1 MANDEDYEILPHQL
15 LNDLKDEVEG
25 LKKKLT
31 QPDSKINE
39 LILEI
44 ESMKDSVHELN
55 TIFQQALKETQE
67 EDVMKRITDI
77 NDKLADVISQNETIA
92 KGMLAISDKVDDF
105 VSKQDGSK
113 VGSDSTLTFSS
124 SQTTAPSGMV
134 RHDMGMPQMSG
145 PGRMAPPPSMDNN
158 FPSFGDNFNSS
169 GSDNFP
175 PPPPSMGA
183 PPKRKGLFK

>member
-105 VSKQDGSK
+105 VSKQG
-113 VGSDSTLTFSS
+113 DSRVVSEPTL
-124 SQTTAPSGMV
+124 TAPSGMV

-158 FPSFGDNFNSS
+158 FPSFGDNFS

-175 PPPPSMGA
+175 PPPPSMGT

>member
-15 LNDLKDEVEG
+15 LNDLKEEVEG

-44 ESMKDSVHELN
+44 ESMKDSIHELN

-67 EDVMKRITDI
+67 EDVMKNIKDI
-77 NDKLADVISQNETIA
+77 NDKLSDVISQNETIA

-105 VSKQDGSK
+105 ISKQDLSK
-113 VGSDSTLTFSS
+113 ATPEPTIF
-124 SQTTAPSGMV
+124 APSGMIH
-134 RHDMGMPQMSG
+134 HDMGMPPMSG
-145 PGRMAPPPSMDNN
+145 PGRMAPTPSMD
-158 FPSFGDNFNSS
+158 FGDNFN
-169 GSDNFP
+169 GPEVNFP
-175 PPPPSMGA
+175 PPPPGMGT